1 MSTKKTGVPCYDKA
15 AEDEPLFV
23 IRAQSKNAPEY
34 VLMWANQARV
44 MGVNEEKVAGA
55 LRWPWRF
62 APDGFG
68 LRFRAGRWSV
78 NGVGTRF
85 HARRIFGRG
94 PMIRFGNLQRFTRCV
109 LRRGLCGKI

>member
-55 LRWPWRF
+55 LQVAKDMKEWQG
-62 APDGFG
+62 ANPDK
-68 LRFRAGRWSV
+68 V
-78 NGVGTRF
+78 
-85 HARRIFGRG
+85 
-94 PMIRFGNLQRFTRCV
+94 
-109 LRRGLCGKI
+109 KIPD